1 MKWLIENGLVLLD
14 DDSMQETTLS
24 IEDGRL
30 FGFACGKSRRFHA
43 ENLLVLPGIIDI
55 HGDAFERDLRPRPS
69 AIFPK
74 DIAVADTDRRIV
86 ANGITTAYYA
96 LTCTWEPGLRSME
109 SAREFIKAFDA
120 IRPKLGGDVKLH
132 IRFEIHHHEAL
143 DDIAQWMEAGQVDL
157 LAFNDHLSH
166 QESKM
171 ADPVALAEYLDRTG
185 LSAKDFRDMFS
196 RVKEREPEALKGV
209 EKLAAV
215 ARERGVRM
223 ASHDE
228 ETPDIRAWYHD
239 LGCSICEFPCNR
251 ETALAARDM
260 GDHVVM
266 GAPNA
271 LKGVS
276 LYERL
281 SARVGV
287 RDRLC
292 TILASDYYYPAQ
304 LHAAFLMKALD
315 FCSLADA
322 WKLVSTNPAEALGL
336 DDRGKISVGRRADLV
351 LVDDSDPFK
360 PRVAATM
367 VAGRWAYISPSDL
380 SRLA

>member
-14 DDSMQETTLS
+14 DDSIQETTLS

-30 FGFACGKSRRFHA
+30 FDFACGKSRRFHA

-69 AIFPK
+69 ALFPK

-120 IRPKLGGDVKLH
+120 IRSRLGGDAKLH
-132 IRFEIHHHEAL
+132 VRFEIHHHDAL
-143 DDIAQWMEAGQVDL
+143 ADISQWMEAGQVDL

-185 LSAKDFRDMFS
+185 LSADEFRDMFS
-196 RVKEREPEALKGV
+196 RVKEREPDALEGV

-215 ARERGVRM
+215 AREHGVGM

-251 ETALAARDM
+251 ETALAARNM

-287 RDRLC
+287 RDGLC

-315 FCSLADA
+315 YCSLADA

-351 LVDDSDPFK
+351 LVDDSDPVK

-367 VAGRWAYISPSDL
+367 VAGRWVYVSPSDL